1 MPLSNF
7 STKLDHDVIST
18 ISITPVSRKM
28 YTNYKKL

>member
-7 STKLDHDVIST
+7 STKLDHVIST